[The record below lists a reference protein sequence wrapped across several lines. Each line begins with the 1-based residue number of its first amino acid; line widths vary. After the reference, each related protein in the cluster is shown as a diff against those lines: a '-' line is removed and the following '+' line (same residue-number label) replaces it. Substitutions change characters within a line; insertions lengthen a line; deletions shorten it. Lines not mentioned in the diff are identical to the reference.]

1 MSNKDQNENKYDL
14 KERTCIF
21 GEEIVKF
28 AKKIPKNVITLP
40 IIGQLIKS
48 STSIGANYRESDCA
62 ESKADFIHKIG
73 ICAKESSETIHWLR
87 MVLTAVP
94 EMIEETN
101 MQLAEATE
109 LNLIFNAIRNSSQK
123 NNKSH

>member
-1 MSNKDQNENKYDL
+1 MKDNKKYDL
-14 KERTCIF
+14 KERTSRF

-28 AKKIPKNVITLP
+28 AKKIPKDVITIP
-40 IIGQLIKS
+40 TIGQFVKS
-48 STSIGANYRESDCA
+48 GTSIGANYREADCA

-94 EMIEETN
+94 EIIEEINAHLNEVTG
-101 MQLAEATE
+101 
-109 LNLIFNAIRNSSQK
+109 LNLIFNAMRNSSKK
-123 NNKSH
+123 NS